1 MLCGPVALCQSGEPS
16 LLTNLEILQQL
27 GRQVADS
34 VAKKVGTGDTV
45 RVEVRPAEHAWFLQQ
60 GILAAF
66 EGGGKI
72 INQSSGS
79 RYVVELGLLSARIAY
94 IDKRRPGLFDA
105 RVVDRVATLDMD
117 ARIVDRVT
125 GGILLNQTV
134 SEARRDTIA
143 AGDIERF
150 ENPAIP
156 VTHGAPPDEGFFN
169 SILEPFVVVGA
180 VAVAVYLLFHVR
192 S

>member
-1 MLCGPVALCQSGEPS
+1 
-16 LLTNLEILQQL
+16 LTNLEVLQQL

-34 VAKKVGTGDTV
+34 VARKIGIGDTV
-45 RVEVRPAEHAWFLQQ
+45 RVDVRPVESAWFLQH
-60 GILAAF
+60 GILTAF
-66 EGGGKI
+66 EQGGKT
-72 INQSSGS
+72 INQSSSS
-79 RYVVELGLLSARIAY
+79 RYVVEMGLVSARISY
-94 IDKRRPGLFDA
+94 FDKRRPGLFDA
-105 RVVDRVATLDMD
+105 RVVDRVVTLDMD
-117 ARIVDRVT
+117 ARITDRVT
-125 GGILLNQTV
+125 GNLLLNQSV
-134 SEARRDTIA
+134 SESHRDTIS

-156 VTHGAPPDEGFFN
+156 ATHGTPPDEGFFN